1 MQLNLYRYILED
13 EFSFVVSGMYLG
25 IAHPLRS
32 RPLCLEIPRLE
43 TEIALLV
50 DSEASNVPLPPHVRS
65 PFRLSMARCVAFVR
79 LLSDES
85 GVSQQDC
92 KKVLDG
98 LSKVLVKAVK
108 ESGCCRI
115 PNVLIVRK
123 VTKQATQG
131 GEKKAFGKIIKV
143 PPRPERH
150 RVRITALKKFKDS
163 VLPA

>member
-1 MQLNLYRYILED
+1 MQNTR
-13 EFSFVVSGMYLG
+13 
-25 IAHPLRS
+25 
-32 RPLCLEIPRLE
+32 
-43 TEIALLV
+43 
-50 DSEASNVPLPPHVRS
+50 ASNVPLPPHVRS
-65 PFRLSMARCVAFVR
+65 LFRLSMARCVAFVR

-131 GEKKAFGKIIKV
+131 GEKKAFGKIIQV
-143 PPRPERH
+143 SPGPERH
-150 RVRITALKKFKDS
+150 RVRITALKKLKDG
-163 VLPA
+163 VLSA